1 MSTLIQKVSLRDF
14 VDKIES
20 NAPKSLDYD
29 ALCRWVE
36 SRDWLSMDWQSAVP
50 AIEDPSDYARNILC
64 LEPFEVVM
72 LHWPP
77 GVESAV
83 HHHEGFWGSVVCLQ
97 GTLENVSYR
106 LTGTELER
114 VDLLRAYPGGIVPEP
129 DGTLHKIRNGSA
141 TEALIT
147 LHFYYPALDTLDGLA
162 LYDLETGSRYVC
174 NEKAPTA
181 SMNLSRDCYRSM
193 ETNVF
198 QFKPIVPSSHVQ
210 CNVVPKPDAAVIEKM
225 VSNYFDEQ
233 AAVYDAQ
240 DAQVLKRRQYTQAI
254 DLKVAACF
262 QALHAD
268 QPMNQVMHMAC
279 GTGRRAL
286 GIQAQSGLDY
296 AMYGIDLSEEMAKQ
310 ATLRG
315 VKTHVGSL
323 SIISNTDK
331 LSSFDAVTLLYAYGH
346 LPDEANR
353 LKVLRSAYEMLRPG
367 GVLIF
372 DAFDIADEHEW
383 GPAAL
388 AQFEHQRL
396 ASQGYEVGDV
406 FYRRNQGEEQAFLH
420 YCSQDGLRSLVQKA
434 GFSIREMITV
444 GYDDASAEKATDGKL
459 FVVAVR

>member
-1 MSTLIQKVSLRDF
+1 MPATSLPSINEL
-14 VDKIES
+14 VEQLES
-20 NAPKSLDYD
+20 IAPHPLNYD
-29 ALCRWVE
+29 SLCRWVE

-50 AIEDPSDYARNILC
+50 PIEDLADYARNILC
-64 LEPFEVVM
+64 LEPFEVVL

-114 VDLLRAYPGGIVPEP
+114 VDMLRAYPGGIVPEP
-129 DGTLHKIRNGSA
+129 DGTLHKIRNGST
-141 TEALIT
+141 TEPLIT

-181 SMNLSRDCYRSM
+181 SMNLPADCYRSM
-193 ETNVF
+193 EANAF
-198 QFKPIVPSSHVQ
+198 QFKPIVSSSHVQ
-210 CNVVPKPDAAVIEKM
+210 CNVVPKPDPAVIEKM

-240 DAQVLKRRQYTQAI
+240 DAQVLKRKQYTQAI
-254 DLKVAACF
+254 DIKVASCF
-262 QALHAD
+262 QSLHAV
-268 QPMNQVMHMAC
+268 QPLKDVMHMAC
-279 GTGRRAL
+279 GTGRRAQ
-286 GIQAQSGLDY
+286 GIQAQSGLNY
-296 AMYGIDLSEEMAKQ
+296 SMHGIDLSEAMAQQ
-310 ATLRG
+310 ATARG
-315 VKTHVGSL
+315 VNTRVGSL
-323 SIISNTDK
+323 SSIASELD
-331 LSSFDAVTLLYAYGH
+331 LPAFDAVTLLYAYGH
-346 LPDEANR
+346 LPDEASR
-353 LKVLRSAYEMLRPG
+353 LKVLCSAHAMLRKG
-367 GVLIF
+367 GFLIF
-372 DAFDIADEHEW
+372 DAFDIADDNEW

-420 YCSQDGLRSLVQKA
+420 YCTQEGLMALVQKA
-434 GFSIREMITV
+434 GFTILEMITV
-444 GYDDASAEKATDGKL
+444 GYDNASGKEANNGKL
-459 FVVAVR
+459 FVVAQR

>member
-1 MSTLIQKVSLRDF
+1 MRRSPWTMTRSVVGSSPGIG
-14 VDKIES
+14 
-20 NAPKSLDYD
+20 
-29 ALCRWVE
+29 CRWTG
-36 SRDWLSMDWQSAVP
+36 QSDVP

-129 DGTLHKIRNGSA
+129 DGTLHKIRNGST

-279 GTGRRAL
+279 GTGEKSSRD
-286 GIQAQSGLDY
+286 SG
-296 AMYGIDLSEEMAKQ
+296 SK
-310 ATLRG
+310 R
-315 VKTHVGSL
+315 
-323 SIISNTDK
+323 
-331 LSSFDAVTLLYAYGH
+331 F
-346 LPDEANR
+346 
-353 LKVLRSAYEMLRPG
+353 
-367 GVLIF
+367 
-372 DAFDIADEHEW
+372 
-383 GPAAL
+383 
-388 AQFEHQRL
+388 
-396 ASQGYEVGDV
+396 
-406 FYRRNQGEEQAFLH
+406 
-420 YCSQDGLRSLVQKA
+420 GLRDVWNR
-434 GFSIREMITV
+434 FE
-444 GYDDASAEKATDGKL
+444 
-459 FVVAVR
+459 

>member
-1 MSTLIQKVSLRDF
+1 MILTTSLPSINEL
-14 VDKIES
+14 VEQLELL
-20 NAPKSLDYD
+20 APNPLNYD
-29 ALCRWVE
+29 SLCRWVE
-36 SRDWLSMDWQSAVP
+36 SWDWLALDWQSALP
-50 AIEDPSDYARNILC
+50 HIEDPSDYARNILC

-83 HHHEGFWGSVVCLQ
+83 HHHQGFWGTVVCLK

-106 LTGTELER
+106 LTGTQLER

-141 TEALIT
+141 TEALVT
-147 LHFYYPALDTLDGLA
+147 LHFYYPALETLDGLA

-181 SMNLSRDCYRSM
+181 SMNLPRDCYRSM
-193 ETNVF
+193 EENAF
-198 QFKPIVPSSHVQ
+198 QFKPIVASSHVQ
-210 CNVVPKPDAAVIEKM
+210 CNVVPKPASAVIEKM

-240 DAQVLKRRQYTQAI
+240 DAQVLKRKQYTQTI

-262 QALHAD
+262 QALHVD
-268 QPMNQVMHMAC
+268 QPVKQVMHMAC
-279 GTGRRAL
+279 GTGRRAQ

-296 AMYGIDLSEEMAKQ
+296 AMHGVDLSEEMAKQ
-310 ATLRG
+310 ATARG
-315 VKTHVGSL
+315 VNTRVGSL
-323 SIISNTDK
+323 SSISPVLDGP
-331 LSSFDAVTLLYAYGH
+331 SFDAVTLLYAYGH

-353 LKVLRSAYEMLRPG
+353 LKVLSSAYQMLRPG
-367 GVLIF
+367 GILIF

-420 YCSQDGLRSLVQKA
+420 YCTKDGLSALVQKA
-434 GFSIREMITV
+434 GFTIREMITV
-444 GYDDASAEKATDGKL
+444 GYDDVSGEQAAHGKL
-459 FVVAVR
+459 FVVAQR

>member
-1 MSTLIQKVSLRDF
+1 MATLIQKVSLRDF
-14 VDKIES
+14 VDQIELD
-20 NAPKSLDYD
+20 APTPLDYSG
-29 ALCRWVE
+29 LCSWVE
-36 SRDWLSMDWQSAVP
+36 SRDWLSMNWQSDVP
-50 AIEDPSDYARNILC
+50 PIENPSDYARNILC
-64 LEPFEVVM
+64 LQPFEVVL

-97 GTLENVSYR
+97 GILENVTYR
-106 LTGTELER
+106 LSGSELER

-129 DGTLHKIRNGSA
+129 DGTLHKIRNGSG

-147 LHFYYPALDTLDGLA
+147 LHFYYPALETLDELA

-193 ETNVF
+193 EANAF
-198 QFKPIVPSSHVQ
+198 QFKPIVPSSHIQ
-210 CNVVPKPDAAVIEKM
+210 CNVVPKPDSDVIEKM

-233 AAVYDAQ
+233 AAMYDAQ
-240 DAQVLKRRQYTQAI
+240 DAQILKRRQYTQAI
-254 DLKVAACF
+254 DLKVSMCF

-268 QPMNQVMHMAC
+268 QPLKQVMHMAC
-279 GTGRRAL
+279 GTGRRAH
-286 GIQAQSGLDY
+286 GIQVQSGLDY
-296 AMYGIDLSEEMAKQ
+296 AMHGIDLSVEMAKQ
-310 ATLRG
+310 AMLRG
-315 VKTHVGSL
+315 VNTRVGSL
-323 SIISNTDK
+323 LSMSNDPV

-346 LPDEANR
+346 LPDEKSR
-353 LKVLRSAYEMLRPG
+353 LKVLRSAHQMLRPG
-367 GVLIF
+367 GYLIF
-372 DAFDIADEHEW
+372 DAFDIDDENEW

-420 YCSQDGLRSLVQKA
+420 YCTKEGLSALVQKA
-434 GFSIREMITV
+434 GFTIQEMVTV
-444 GYDDASAEKATDGKL
+444 GYDNTKGDKANQGKL
-459 FVVAVR
+459 FVVAQR